1 LLSLFIVHFAD
12 ISVRLGPFIR
22 PLILFPY
29 SGTAWIKI
37 NAFTV
42 ENVQKPARW
51 RRFNAVSEENHRQL
65 QQLLK
70 LGLLIKIGGGQ
81 WNLKIH
87 FRDGKYNIVIG

>member
-1 LLSLFIVHFAD
+1 
-12 ISVRLGPFIR
+12 LGPFIR

>member
-1 LLSLFIVHFAD
+1 
-12 ISVRLGPFIR
+12 
-22 PLILFPY
+22 
-29 SGTAWIKI
+29 
-37 NAFTV
+37 V

-51 RRFNAVSEENHRQL
+51 MRFNAVSEENHRQL

>member
-51 RRFNAVSEENHRQL
+51 MRFNAVSEENHRQL

-70 LGLLIKIGGGQ
+70 LGLLIK
-81 WNLKIH
+81 NLKIH

>member
-1 LLSLFIVHFAD
+1 MTLYMEEWNSDHYDYSCYHYLS
-12 ISVRLGPFIR
+12 S
-22 PLILFPY
+22 ILQ
-29 SGTAWIKI
+29 IKI